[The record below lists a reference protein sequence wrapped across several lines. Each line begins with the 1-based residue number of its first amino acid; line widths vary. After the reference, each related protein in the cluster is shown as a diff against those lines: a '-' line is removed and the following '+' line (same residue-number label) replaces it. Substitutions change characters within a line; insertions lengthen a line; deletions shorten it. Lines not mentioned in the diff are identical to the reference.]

1 VSSSPAAPRVL
12 PIFPLPDVTLF
23 PHTMLPLH
31 VFEARYRAMVTDA
44 LSRDRRLAV
53 VMLKPG
59 YETHYEGKPAVQEI
73 AGAGEIVKWERLP
86 TGRYNMLVQGRWRV
100 RIARE
105 LPTDTLYRMVRVDV
119 LEDVAGS
126 ADVAPLMRRVRDTCR
141 TVLAALD
148 RPHDLLDTALGGDA
162 TPGVVADRV
171 AAAFL
176 PDAGVR
182 QELLETT
189 DVSRRLTRLVAALDA
204 LANEL
209 KGPGSGG

>member
-1 VSSSPAAPRVL
+1 VSTAPAAPRVL

-23 PHTMLPLH
+23 PHTTLPLH

-59 YETHYEGKPAVQEI
+59 YESHYEGKPAVQAV

-86 TGRYNMLVQGRWRV
+86 TGRYNMLVQGRWRI
-100 RIARE
+100 RIVRE
-105 LPTDTLYRMVRVDV
+105 LPTDTLYRMVQVDL
-119 LEDVAGS
+119 LEEVPGA
-126 ADVAPLMRRVRDTCR
+126 ADVAPLLRRVRETCG

-148 RPHDLLDTALGGDA
+148 RPRDLLDAALGGDPE
-162 TPGVVADRV
+162 PGVVADRV
-171 AAAFL
+171 AASFL
-176 PDAGVR
+176 PDPAVR

-189 DVSRRLTRLVAALDA
+189 DVGRRLARLAAALEA

>member
-1 VSSSPAAPRVL
+1 MA
-12 PIFPLPDVTLF
+12 PLPTG
-23 PHTMLPLH
+23 P
-31 VFEARYRAMVTDA
+31 
-44 LSRDRRLAV
+44 
-53 VMLKPG
+53 
-59 YETHYEGKPAVQEI
+59 
-73 AGAGEIVKWERLP
+73 WERLA
-86 TGRYNMLVQGRWRV
+86 TGRYNMLVQGRWRI
-100 RIARE
+100 RIGRE
-105 LPTDTLYRMVRVDV
+105 LPTDTLYRMVQVEVLDDV
-119 LEDVAGS
+119 SGS
-126 ADVAPLMRRVRDTCR
+126 DDVAPLVRRVRETCG

-148 RPHDLLDTALGGDA
+148 RPRDLLDTALGADVA
-162 TPGVVADRV
+162 PGVLADRV